1 MPIYNE
7 TFESYRIEVRKIQ
20 NAMGLLIERGYKI
33 IDLENNIIDKNSVRN
48 VGYKRGTDTV
58 YINKNNNE

>member
-1 MPIYNE
+1 
-7 TFESYRIEVRKIQ
+7 
-20 NAMGLLIERGYKI
+20 MGLLIERGYKI

-48 VGYKRGTDTV
+48 VGYKRGTDKV